1 MLGTFK
7 ARMVPINLNYRY
19 AAEEL
24 AHVLGDAEVTALVLE
39 SSFLPVLT
47 QIRHDLPHLRHVAVL
62 DDGAANDLGEAVAYE
77 AALAAAD
84 PERRFGARPGDDRYL
99 LYTGSTTGAPTG
111 VIWRSEDLFFAA
123 LQARNPGGTPTERPE
138 AIPARLVPHPPP
150 RPGTPPP
157 PP

>member
-39 SSFLPVLT
+39 SSFLPVLA
-47 QIRHDLPHLRHVAVL
+47 QIRHDLPHLRHVVVL

-84 PERRFGARPGDDRYL
+84 PEPRSGARSGDDRYL
-99 LYTGSTTGAPTG
+99 VNPGRTPGAPK
-111 VIWRSEDLFFAA
+111 EDGRDTV
-123 LQARNPGGTPTERPE
+123 RNHGPN
-138 AIPARLVPHPPP
+138 
-150 RPGTPPP
+150 
-157 PP
+157 

>member
-19 AAEEL
+19 GAEEL

-39 SSFLPVLT
+39 SSFLPVLA
-47 QIRHDLPHLRHVAVL
+47 QIRHDLPHLRHVVVL

-84 PERRFGARPGDDRYL
+84 PERRFGARSGDDRYL
-99 LYTGSTTGAPTG
+99 LYTGG
-111 VIWRSEDLFFAA
+111 RSE
-123 LQARNPGGTPTERPE
+123 ERPVGKE
-138 AIPARLVPHPPP
+138 GVSTCSSR
-150 RPGTPPP
+150 GS
-157 PP
+157 